1 METRRVRWRLSSEEL
16 AKVLEVPC
24 ERTANGLRN
33 RAVVLL
39 LARLGLRAGEVRR
52 IGLDDVDWR
61 QGNLLIRA
69 GKNHHERILPLAEDV
84 GEALIEYLRHGRPRY
99 KGRTVC
105 LTVDPPYRPLVSSAP
120 ISILARQAVER
131 AGVQTTR
138 PGAHVFRHTVA
149 THMVCGGASFKSV
162 SDVLGHRTLAVTGVY
177 AKLDLASL
185 AKIAPTVAG
194 R

>member
-1 METRRVRWRLSSEEL
+1 LPAALSPEEL
-16 AKVLEVPC
+16 AKVLKAPC
-24 ERTANGLRN
+24 DRTAKGLRN
-33 RAVVLL
+33 RAILLL

-69 GKNHHERILPLAEDV
+69 GKNHHERILPLPEDV

-99 KGRTVC
+99 KGRTVF

-120 ISILARQAVER
+120 ISILAKQAVER
-131 AGVQTTR
+131 SGVQTAR

-162 SDVLGHRTLAVTGVY
+162 SDVLGHRTLAVTGIY

-185 AKIAPTVAG
+185 AKIALPWPG
-194 R
+194 GKQ